1 MNTLSVINP
10 NSQAEIN
17 ARKKELRT
25 KAVKKKIRNLAL
37 QILVAIVVF
46 GSWEVLADQH
56 VIDKFFFSSP
66 SEIFLHIVDW
76 FQNGTS
82 QGPLYIHFVVTF
94 EETIISFVLGVVL
107 GVIAG
112 YALGRNEILSV
123 ILGPYIQMLNA
134 LPRVVLAPIFI
145 LWLGLG
151 IPSKVASG
159 VILAFFVV
167 FFNAFQGVREV
178 DKNLVNNARLL
189 GASNRQLA
197 RHVIIPSA
205 LTWILSSLHSSF
217 GFALVGA
224 VVGEFIGATKGL
236 GFLISQAQ
244 GAFDTAGVFAGMVLL
259 SITALA
265 ANWVVGKLEKRFIA
279 WRFVRQ

>member
-1 MNTLSVINP
+1 M
-10 NSQAEIN
+10 
-17 ARKKELRT
+17 RKKAL
-25 KAVKKKIRNLAL
+25 KIRTRNLTL
-37 QILVAIVVF
+37 QILLAIIIF
-46 GSWEVLADQH
+46 GLWEFLADRQI
-56 VIDKFFFSSP
+56 IDKFFFSSP
-66 SEIFLHIVDW
+66 SEILLHIVDW

-82 QGPLYIHFVVTF
+82 QGPLYVHFIVTF
-94 EETIISFVLGVVL
+94 EETILSFVIGVAL
-107 GVIAG
+107 GVIGG
-112 YALGRNEILSV
+112 YLLGRNEILSV
-123 ILGPYIQMLNA
+123 VLGPYIQMLNA

-151 IPSKVASG
+151 MPSKVALG
-159 VILAFFVV
+159 VTLTFFVV

-189 GASNRQLA
+189 GANNRQLA

-259 SITALA
+259 SLTALV
-265 ANWVVGKLEKRFIA
+265 ANWAVGKLEKRFIA